1 MIFKTHTLILSTP
14 RLEIPDNPNI
24 VELINSLVH
33 NNLCNIE
40 YFGDELDNQADFVD
54 DSEQARIDSTTFITL
69 HFDQSSTD
77 DIDYNLN
84 EESVL
89 NLILTVISENQ
100 IKQVIVDEKDVDIY
114 IY

>member
-1 MIFKTHTLILSTP
+1 MITQTHTLILSTP
-14 RLEIPDNPNI
+14 KLDLPFNPNV

-40 YFGDELDNQADFVD
+40 YFGGELDNQADYVD
-54 DSEQARIDSTTFITL
+54 ESEQARIDSTTFITL
-69 HFDQSSTD
+69 HFNQNTTD
-77 DIDYNLN
+77 EVDYNLN

-89 NLILTVISENQ
+89 NLILNVISENQ
-100 IKQVIVDEKDVDIY
+100 IREMIVDDKDVEIY